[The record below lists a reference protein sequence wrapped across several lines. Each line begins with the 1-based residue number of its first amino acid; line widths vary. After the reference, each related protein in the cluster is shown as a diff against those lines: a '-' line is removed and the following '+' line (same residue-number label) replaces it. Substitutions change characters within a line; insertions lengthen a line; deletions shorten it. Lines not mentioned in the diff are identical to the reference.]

1 VLLDDVP
8 AGAAED
14 AAKYERDEHG
24 IVELACDRDEVR
36 DEIEREQQV
45 RDERGEQQLVTT
57 AHPVVGEQSPEE
69 HDTVGD
75 EARDRACV
83 LSPPEEQKRENEAGV
98 GEHHGT
104 GDYERHLSGHALQGN
119 REVSARS

>member
-45 RDERGEQQLVTT
+45 RDERGQQQLVTT
-57 AHPVVGEQSPEE
+57 AHPIVGEQPPEQHDAVRDEARNRACVGAAPEE
-69 HDTVGD
+69 H
-75 EARDRACV
+75 ER
-83 LSPPEEQKRENEAGV
+83 KNEAGV
-98 GEHHGT
+98 SEHHGT
-104 GDYERHLSGHALQGN
+104 GDYERYLGGHGLQGN